1 MDYIILLYITNPQ
14 FIDFR
19 MLLGFHTSKLLGEYS
34 LAVQWLGLQAST
46 ARGQGSVPGRGTKI
60 PQASQCGQNN
70 NNNNNLGENI
80 FVHGHLCTF
89 LGYSTVQ
96 LFINNWKQNC

>member
-1 MDYIILLYITNPQ
+1 MFYGLPYIIIYITNPQ

-19 MLLGFHTSKLLGEYS
+19 MLLSFHTSKLPGRYS

-46 ARGQGSVPGRGTKI
+46 ARGQGSIPGRGTKI

-70 NNNNNLGENI
+70 NNNFGENI
-80 FVHGHLCTF
+80 FVRGHICTF
-89 LGYSTVQ
+89 LVSF
-96 LFINNWKQNC
+96 L